1 MPRMTA
7 NRSLQLATIGIVA
20 GAFSGLFGVGGGV
33 VLVPL
38 LLWWLGY
45 DAQAAGATSLAAIFF
60 IACAGAIWQGI
71 SYDNLRVGD
80 GLLIGLPAIAGV
92 FAGTALSRRLPV
104 RLLTYLF
111 AGVLVASAIELV
123 LQ

>member
-1 MPRMTA
+1 MPRMPAT
-7 NRSLQLATIGIVA
+7 RSLKLAAIGVAA

-45 DAQAAGATSLAAIFF
+45 DARAAAGTSLAAIAL
-60 IACAGAIWQGI
+60 IAAAGAAWQGL
-71 SYDNLRVGD
+71 SYGNLRVGY

-92 FAGTALSRRLPV
+92 LAGTALARRLPV
-104 RLLTYLF
+104 TLLSYLF
-111 AGVLVASAIELV
+111 AGVLVASAVELV

>member
-1 MPRMTA
+1 MPRMP
-7 NRSLQLATIGIVA
+7 ATRLLKLVAIGITA

-33 VLVPL
+33 VVVPL
-38 LLWWLGY
+38 LLWWLAY
-45 DAQAAGATSLAAIFF
+45 DERHATATSLAAIAV
-60 IACAGAIWQGI
+60 IACVGAAWQGL

-80 GLLIGLPAIAGV
+80 GLLIGLPAIVGV
-92 FAGTALSRRLPV
+92 FIGTSLSHRVPV

-111 AGVLVASAIELV
+111 AGVLVASAIELI